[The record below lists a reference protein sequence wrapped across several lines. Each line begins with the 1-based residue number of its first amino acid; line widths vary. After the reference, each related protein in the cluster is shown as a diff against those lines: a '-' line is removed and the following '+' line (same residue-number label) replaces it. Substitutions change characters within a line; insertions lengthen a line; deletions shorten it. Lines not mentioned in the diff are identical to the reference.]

1 MNLWEHSHLALLG
14 FVVSGVVISV
24 VMVLIMSIR
33 PKFTRGWK
41 IFVLG
46 CGATNLIFLG
56 VNWWSFQLRKAP
68 PAVEMKPELSDYLV
82 WVAAFVFV
90 FVSGLIASLVCH
102 KRGYFNGPAQK
113 EESTGAQ

>member
-1 MNLWEHSHLALLG
+1 MNLWEHSGWALLG
-14 FVVSGVVISV
+14 FVVSGVVMSV
-24 VMVLIMSIR
+24 VMVLIMSVR

-41 IFVLG
+41 IAGLASVV
-46 CGATNLIFLG
+46 ANLIFLG
-56 VNWWSFQLRKAP
+56 VNWWSFQLRKAA

-90 FVSGLIASLVCH
+90 FVSGLVASLVCH

-113 EESTGAQ
+113 EESTEAQ